1 MHRRGAKLQ
10 RGRSGAA
17 LAIRV
22 TPRARKTEIAQVLED
37 GTIKVRLT
45 APPVEGKANEAL
57 LQFLSEVLGVAPNR
71 IEIIAG
77 MTGRDKLVS
86 VEDLDPETAQE
97 RILSK
102 VKTGARLT

>member
-22 TPRARKTEIAQVLED
+22 TPRARKNEIAQVLED

-45 APPVEGKANEAL
+45 APPIEGKANEAL
-57 LQFLSEVLGVAPNR
+57 LQFLSEVLGVATNR

-77 MTGRDKLVS
+77 MTGSDKLVS

>member
-1 MHRRGAKLQ
+1 MHRRGTKLQ

-22 TPRARKTEIAQVLED
+22 TPRARKNEIAQVLED

-45 APPVEGKANEAL
+45 APPIEGKANEAL